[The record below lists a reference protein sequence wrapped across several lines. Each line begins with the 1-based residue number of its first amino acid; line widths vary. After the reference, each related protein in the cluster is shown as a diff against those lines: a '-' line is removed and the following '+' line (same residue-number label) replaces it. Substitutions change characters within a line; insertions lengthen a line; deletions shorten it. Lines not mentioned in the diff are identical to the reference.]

1 MKVYSMTLKNRFA
14 ATLLLLGLVGLGA
27 AVLFVG
33 FAVLAGLAVA
43 GAVVGTTMS
52 IYNRL
57 RGRTPEI
64 LQPYRQAPGLDP
76 SLEVFPQRRELS
88 ASNDSSSA

>member
-14 ATLLLLGLVGLGA
+14 ATLVVLGLVGLGA

-33 FAVLAGLAVA
+33 FAVLAGLAVT
-43 GAVVGTTMS
+43 GAVVGTGMS
-52 IYNRL
+52 LYNRL
-57 RGRTPEI
+57 RGRKPEAF
-64 LQPYRQAPGLDP
+64 QPYRQVGLDP

-88 ASNDSSSA
+88 SSSDSTTI